1 MSRMQIGQCVW
12 CTMHSIWQ
20 INSLMDLVETFRKL
34 PCVFRMFT
42 GLYCPGCGGT
52 RAVKALLR
60 GQIGMSLYYHP
71 FVLYLTVWIGFEVL
85 VWLIHIIRRWSGK
98 TDWWKERFLLRYRY
112 WAIGGLAV
120 ILLNWIIKNG
130 ILIFWGL
137 EWMP

>member
-1 MSRMQIGQCVW
+1 
-12 CTMHSIWQ
+12 
-20 INSLMDLVETFRKL
+20 
-34 PCVFRMFT
+34 MFT

-71 FVLYLTVWIGFEVL
+71 FVLYLTVWIGFEVF

-112 WAIGGLAV
+112 WAIGGLTV

-130 ILIFWGL
+130 ILIFWGI

>member
-1 MSRMQIGQCVW
+1 
-12 CTMHSIWQ
+12 
-20 INSLMDLVETFRKL
+20 MDLVQAFREL
-34 PCVFRMFT
+34 PCLFRLFT

-71 FVLYLTVWIGFEVL
+71 FVLYLAVWIGFEVL
-85 VWLIHIIRRWSGK
+85 VWLMHCIRRWSGK
-98 TDWWKERFLLRYRY
+98 TDRWKEGFFRRYRY

-130 ILIFWGL
+130 ILIFWGI

>member
-1 MSRMQIGQCVW
+1 
-12 CTMHSIWQ
+12 
-20 INSLMDLVETFRKL
+20 MDLVETFRKL

-42 GLYCPGCGGT
+42 GLYCPVCGGT

-130 ILIFWGL
+130 ILIFWGI

>member
-1 MSRMQIGQCVW
+1 
-12 CTMHSIWQ
+12 
-20 INSLMDLVETFRKL
+20 MDLVETFRKL

-71 FVLYLTVWIGFEVL
+71 FVLYLTVWIGVEVL

-112 WAIGGLAV
+112 WAIGGLTV

-130 ILIFWGL
+130 ILIFGGI

>member
-1 MSRMQIGQCVW
+1 
-12 CTMHSIWQ
+12 MHLIWQ

-112 WAIGGLAV
+112 WAIGGLTV

-130 ILIFWGL
+130 ILIFGEI

>member
-1 MSRMQIGQCVW
+1 
-12 CTMHSIWQ
+12 MHLIWQ

-71 FVLYLTVWIGFEVL
+71 FVLYLTVWIGFEVF

-112 WAIGGLAV
+112 WAIGGLTV

-130 ILIFWGL
+130 ILIFWGI